1 MQIKDIVDD
10 TMEFKFD
17 SNLEFQLDAINSVVG
32 LFNGQIKSDKI
43 FLDAIIPNSIT
54 ISENTIKENLSEI
67 QKENGLKASDKWEGM
82 DFSVE
87 METGTGKTYVY
98 LRTILELNLKYNFKK
113 FIIVVPSVAI
123 REGVLKSLEITKDH
137 FAKIYD
143 NISYNFYEYD
153 SSKLNKIRQFARN
166 NSLEIMVLT
175 IDSFNKDTTIMN
187 QSQEKLSGEKPI
199 DLVRRTKP
207 ILILDEPQNMET
219 EIRKNA
225 IAGLNPLFKLR
236 YSATHRH
243 YYNLVY
249 RLTPFEAYNK
259 NLVKRIE
266 VLSVVKENDYN
277 NLFIQCESIIADA
290 QGLYAVL
297 KLNKKLK
304 SGYKPASIKISK
316 NDSIEKKTNNPD
328 YKGLKITRI
337 DAQWGIVEFD
347 NGLILNKGEGTENSR
362 EAIMKIQIKQTI
374 DEHFRKATLL
384 KKYGIKVLSLFFI
397 DKVANYTD
405 SDGIIR
411 KTFKEEFEEA
421 KKNFPDYKDLNVN
434 DVHNGY
440 FSEYKSESGM
450 ESDKD
455 TFDLI
460 MRDKERLLS
469 FSEPTQF
476 IFTHSALREGWDNP
490 NVFNICVLRELN
502 TEISR
507 RQTIGRGI
515 RLPVNQDGERVLDQ
529 NINRLT
535 VVASESYT
543 DYCQRLQQEYV
554 DDGYIEIPPRPPN
567 ARNRKTVTLRKGF
580 MLNPDFKE
588 LWSKISKK
596 TKYAVNID
604 TDDLI
609 EDTTK
614 SLDNIDIKKIDV
626 KIVRA
631 NVEMKN
637 EQIRAPI
644 ISGEESQEIDLSL
657 QVPNLL
663 DVISQDTNLTRDT
676 IYKIITK
683 SKNFNQI
690 FNNPREYIDLTSKR
704 IKVGLINYLVNGIK
718 YIEIGKYWEM
728 SLFQN
733 LESYEEYIYPLTN
746 DNSIYD
752 GVIFDA
758 EKEKTF
764 AEKLNEDPR
773 IKLFIKLPDW
783 FTIETP
789 LGTYNPDWAIVMEGQ
804 DIAGKKKPKVYLIR
818 ETKFVESLDNL
829 RPSERSKIDCAKE
842 HFKTINVDFGVVK
855 SYDEL
860 KG

>member
-1 MQIKDIVDD
+1 
-10 TMEFKFD
+10 MELKFD
-17 SNLEFQLDAINSVVG
+17 SNLGFQLEAINSIVN
-32 LFNGQIKSDKI
+32 LFKGQTKSDKI
-43 FLDAIIPNSIT
+43 FVDAIIPNSMT
-54 ISENTIKENLSEI
+54 ISENTIKENLAEI
-67 QKENGLKASDKWEGM
+67 EKENGLKVSSKWEGM

-137 FAKIYD
+137 FAKLYA

-153 SSKLNKIRQFARN
+153 SSKLSKIRQFARN

-187 QSQEKLSGEKPI
+187 QPQEKLSGEKPI

-225 IAGLNPLFKLR
+225 IASLNPLFKLR

-249 RLTPFEAYNK
+249 RLTPFDAYNK

-277 NLFIQCESIIADA
+277 SLFIQCEDIVANA
-290 QGLYAVL
+290 KGLYAVL
-297 KLNKKLK
+297 RLNKKLK
-304 SGYKPASIKISK
+304 SGYKPTSIKISK
-316 NDSIEKKTNNPD
+316 EDSIEEKTGNPD
-328 YKGLKITRI
+328 YKDLRITKI
-337 DAQWGIVEFD
+337 DAQWGIIEFD
-347 NGLILNKGEGTENSR
+347 NGLTLNKGQGTENGR

-374 DEHFRKATLL
+374 DEHFRKAALL
-384 KKYGIKVLSLFFI
+384 KKHGIKVLSLFFI
-397 DKVANYTD
+397 DRVANYID

-411 KTFKEEFEEA
+411 KTFIEEFNQA
-421 KKNFPDYKDLNVN
+421 KKSFPDYKDFDVKT
-434 DVHNGY
+434 VHNGY

-455 TFDLI
+455 AFDLI

-515 RLPVNQDGERVLDQ
+515 RLPVNQGGERVLDQ

-543 DYCQRLQQEYV
+543 DYCQKLQQEYV
-554 DDGYIEIPPRPPN
+554 DDGYTEIPPRPPN
-567 ARNRKTVTLRKGF
+567 ARNRKTVTLKKGF

-604 TDDLI
+604 TENLI
-609 EDTTK
+609 ENATK
-614 SLDNIDIKKIDV
+614 SLDAINIKKIDV

-631 NVEMKN
+631 NVEMKDG
-637 EQIRAPI
+637 QIRSPT

-657 QVPNLL
+657 QIPNLI
-663 DVISQDTNLTRDT
+663 DTISGDTNLTRET
-676 IYKIITK
+676 IYRIITK

-690 FNNPREYIDLTSKR
+690 FNNPREYIDSTDKR
-704 IKVGLINYLVNGIK
+704 IKASLTDYLVNGIK
-718 YIEIGKYWEM
+718 YLEVGKYWEM

-764 AEKLNEDPR
+764 AEKLNDDPR

-783 FTIETP
+783 FIVETP

-804 DIAGKKKPKVYLIR
+804 DISGKKKPKVYLIR
-818 ETKFVESLDNL
+818 ETKFIESLDNL
-829 RPSERSKIDCAKE
+829 RPSERNKINCAKE
-842 HFKTINVDFGVVK
+842 HFKTINVDFDVVK

-860 KG
+860 TG

>member
-1 MQIKDIVDD
+1 
-10 TMEFKFD
+10 MELKFD
-17 SNLEFQLDAINSVVG
+17 SNLGFQLEAINSIVN
-32 LFNGQIKSDKI
+32 LFKGQTKSDKI
-43 FLDAIIPNSIT
+43 FVDAIIPNSMT
-54 ISENTIKENLSEI
+54 ISENTIKENLAEI
-67 QKENGLKASDKWEGM
+67 EKENGLKVSSKWEGM

-137 FAKIYD
+137 FAKLYA

-153 SSKLNKIRQFARN
+153 SSKLSKIRQFARN

-187 QSQEKLSGEKPI
+187 QPQEKLSGEKPI

-225 IAGLNPLFKLR
+225 IASLNPLFKLR

-249 RLTPFEAYNK
+249 RLTPFDAYNK

-277 NLFIQCESIIADA
+277 SLFIQCEDIVANA
-290 QGLYAVL
+290 KGLYAVL
-297 KLNKKLK
+297 RLNKKLK
-304 SGYKPASIKISK
+304 SGYKPTSIKISK
-316 NDSIEKKTNNPD
+316 EDSIEEKTGNPD
-328 YKGLKITRI
+328 YKDLRITKI
-337 DAQWGIVEFD
+337 DAQWGIIEFD
-347 NGLILNKGEGTENSR
+347 NGLTLNKGQGTENGR

-374 DEHFRKATLL
+374 DEHFRKAALL
-384 KKYGIKVLSLFFI
+384 KKHGIKVLSLFFI
-397 DKVANYTD
+397 DRVANYID

-411 KTFKEEFEEA
+411 KTFIEEFNQA
-421 KKNFPDYKDLNVN
+421 KKSFPDYKDLDVKT
-434 DVHNGY
+434 VHNGY

-455 TFDLI
+455 AFDLI

-515 RLPVNQDGERVLDQ
+515 RLPVNQGGERVLDQ

-543 DYCQRLQQEYV
+543 DYCQKLQQEYV
-554 DDGYIEIPPRPPN
+554 DDGYTEIPPRPPN
-567 ARNRKTVTLRKGF
+567 ARNRKTVTLKKGF

-604 TDDLI
+604 TENLI
-609 EDTTK
+609 ENATK
-614 SLDNIDIKKIDV
+614 SLDAINIKKIDV

-631 NVEMKN
+631 NVEMKDG
-637 EQIRAPI
+637 QIRSPT

-657 QVPNLL
+657 QIPNLI
-663 DVISQDTNLTRDT
+663 DTISGDTNLTRET
-676 IYKIITK
+676 IYRIITK

-690 FNNPREYIDLTSKR
+690 FNNPREYIDSTDKR
-704 IKVGLINYLVNGIK
+704 IKASLTDYLVNGIK
-718 YIEIGKYWEM
+718 YLEVGKYWEM

-764 AEKLNEDPR
+764 AEKLNDDPR

-783 FTIETP
+783 FIVETP

-804 DIAGKKKPKVYLIR
+804 DISGKKKPKVYLIR
-818 ETKFVESLDNL
+818 ETKFIESLDNL
-829 RPSERSKIDCAKE
+829 RPSERNKINCAKE
-842 HFKTINVDFGVVK
+842 HFKTINVDFDVVK

-860 KG
+860 TG

>member
-1 MQIKDIVDD
+1 
-10 TMEFKFD
+10 MELKFD
-17 SNLEFQLDAINSVVG
+17 SNLEFQLEAINSIVN
-32 LFNGQIKSDKI
+32 LFKGQFKSDEI
-43 FLDAIIPNSIT
+43 FVDAIIPNSMT
-54 ISENTIKENLSEI
+54 ISEKAIKENLAEI
-67 QKENGLKASDKWEGM
+67 QKENGLKASSKWEGM

-137 FAKIYD
+137 FAKLYA

-153 SSKLNKIRQFARN
+153 SSKLSKIRQFARN

-225 IAGLNPLFKLR
+225 IASLNPLFKLR

-249 RLTPFEAYNK
+249 RLTPFDAYNK

-277 NLFIQCESIIADA
+277 SLFIQCEDIVANA
-290 QGLYAVL
+290 KGLYAVL
-297 KLNKKLK
+297 RLNKKLK
-304 SGYKPASIKISK
+304 SGYKSASIKISK
-316 NDSIEKKTNNPD
+316 DDSIEKKTGNPD
-328 YKGLKITRI
+328 YKDLRITKI
-337 DAQWGIVEFD
+337 DAQWGTVEFD
-347 NGLILNKGEGTENSR
+347 NGLTLNKGQGTENGR

-374 DEHFRKATLL
+374 DEHFRKAALL
-384 KKYGIKVLSLFFI
+384 KKHGIKVLSLFFI
-397 DKVANYTD
+397 DRVANYAD

-411 KTFKEEFEEA
+411 KTFIEEFNQA
-421 KKNFPDYKDLNVN
+421 KKSFPDYKDLDVKT
-434 DVHNGY
+434 VHNGY

-455 TFDLI
+455 AFDLI

-515 RLPVNQDGERVLDQ
+515 RLPVNQDGERILDQ

-543 DYCQRLQQEYV
+543 DYCQKLQQEYV
-554 DDGYIEIPPRPPN
+554 DDGYTEIPPRPPN

-604 TDDLI
+604 TENLI
-609 EDTTK
+609 ENATK
-614 SLDNIDIKKIDV
+614 SLDAINIKKIDV
-626 KIVRA
+626 KITRA

-637 EQIRAPI
+637 GQIRSPI

-657 QVPNLL
+657 QIPNLL
-663 DVISQDTNLTRDT
+663 DAISEDTNLTRET

-683 SKNFNQI
+683 SKNFNHI
-690 FNNPREYIDLTSKR
+690 FNNPREYIDSTDKR
-704 IKVGLINYLVNGIK
+704 IKASLTDYLVNGIK
-718 YIEIGKYWEM
+718 YMEIGKYWEM

-746 DNSIYD
+746 DNSIYE

-764 AEKLNEDPR
+764 AEKLNDDPR

-783 FTIETP
+783 FTVETP

-804 DIAGKKKPKVYLIR
+804 DISGKKKPKVYLIR

-829 RPSERSKIDCAKE
+829 RPSERNKISCAKE
-842 HFKTINVDFGVVK
+842 HFKTINVDFDVVK

-860 KG
+860 TG

>member
-1 MQIKDIVDD
+1 M
-10 TMEFKFD
+10 
-17 SNLEFQLDAINSVVG
+17 
-32 LFNGQIKSDKI
+32 
-43 FLDAIIPNSIT
+43 
-54 ISENTIKENLSEI
+54 
-67 QKENGLKASDKWEGM
+67 
-82 DFSVE
+82 
-87 METGTGKTYVY
+87 
-98 LRTILELNLKYNFKK
+98 
-113 FIIVVPSVAI
+113 
-123 REGVLKSLEITKDH
+123 
-137 FAKIYD
+137 
-143 NISYNFYEYD
+143 
-153 SSKLNKIRQFARN
+153 
-166 NSLEIMVLT
+166 
-175 IDSFNKDTTIMN
+175 
-187 QSQEKLSGEKPI
+187 
-199 DLVRRTKP
+199 
-207 ILILDEPQNMET
+207 
-219 EIRKNA
+219 
-225 IAGLNPLFKLR
+225 R

-249 RLTPFEAYNK
+249 RLTPFDAYNK

-277 NLFIQCESIIADA
+277 SLFIQCEDIVANA
-290 QGLYAVL
+290 KGLYAVL
-297 KLNKKLK
+297 RLNKKLK
-304 SGYKPASIKISK
+304 SGYKPTSIKISK
-316 NDSIEKKTNNPD
+316 EDSIEEKTGNPD
-328 YKGLKITRI
+328 YKDLRITKI
-337 DAQWGIVEFD
+337 DAQWGIIEFD
-347 NGLILNKGEGTENSR
+347 NGLTLNKGQGTENGR

-374 DEHFRKATLL
+374 DEHFRKAALL
-384 KKYGIKVLSLFFI
+384 KKHGIKVLSLFFI
-397 DKVANYTD
+397 DRVANYID

-411 KTFKEEFEEA
+411 KTFIEEFNQA
-421 KKNFPDYKDLNVN
+421 KKSFPDYKDLDVKT
-434 DVHNGY
+434 VHNGY

-455 TFDLI
+455 AFDLI

-515 RLPVNQDGERVLDQ
+515 RLPVNQGGERVLDQ

-543 DYCQRLQQEYV
+543 DYCQKLQQEYV
-554 DDGYIEIPPRPPN
+554 DDGYTEIPPRPPN
-567 ARNRKTVTLRKGF
+567 ARNRKTVTLKKGF

-604 TDDLI
+604 TENLI
-609 EDTTK
+609 ENATK
-614 SLDNIDIKKIDV
+614 SLDAINIKKIDV

-631 NVEMKN
+631 NVEMKDG
-637 EQIRAPI
+637 QIRSPT

-657 QVPNLL
+657 QIPNLI
-663 DVISQDTNLTRDT
+663 DTISGDTNLTRET
-676 IYKIITK
+676 IYRIITK

-690 FNNPREYIDLTSKR
+690 FNNPREYIDSTDKR
-704 IKVGLINYLVNGIK
+704 IKASLTDYLVNGIK
-718 YIEIGKYWEM
+718 YLEVGKYWEM

-764 AEKLNEDPR
+764 AEKLNDDPR

-783 FTIETP
+783 FIVETP

-804 DIAGKKKPKVYLIR
+804 DISGKKKPKVYLIR
-818 ETKFVESLDNL
+818 ETKFIESLDNL
-829 RPSERSKIDCAKE
+829 RPSERNKINCAKE
-842 HFKTINVDFGVVK
+842 HFKTINVDFDVVK

-860 KG
+860 TG

>member
-1 MQIKDIVDD
+1 
-10 TMEFKFD
+10 MELKFD
-17 SNLEFQLDAINSVVG
+17 SNLGFQLEAINSIVN
-32 LFNGQIKSDKI
+32 LFKGQTKSDKI
-43 FLDAIIPNSIT
+43 FVDAIIPNNMT
-54 ISENTIKENLSEI
+54 ISENTIKENLAEI
-67 QKENGLKASDKWEGM
+67 EKENGLKVSSKWEGM

-137 FAKIYD
+137 FAKLYA

-153 SSKLNKIRQFARN
+153 SSKLSKIRQFARN

-187 QSQEKLSGEKPI
+187 QPQEKLSGEKPI
-199 DLVRRTKP
+199 DLVRKTKP

-225 IAGLNPLFKLR
+225 IASLNPLFKLR
-236 YSATHRH
+236 YSATHRY

-249 RLTPFEAYNK
+249 RLTPFDAYNK

-277 NLFIQCESIIADA
+277 SLFIQCEDIVANA
-290 QGLYAVL
+290 KGLYAVL
-297 KLNKKLK
+297 RLNKKLK
-304 SGYKPASIKISK
+304 SGYKPTSIKISK
-316 NDSIEKKTNNPD
+316 EDSIEEKTGNPD
-328 YKGLKITRI
+328 YKDLRITKI
-337 DAQWGIVEFD
+337 DAQWGIIEFD
-347 NGLILNKGEGTENSR
+347 NGLTLNKGQGTENGR

-374 DEHFRKATLL
+374 DEHFRKAALL
-384 KKYGIKVLSLFFI
+384 KKHGIKVLSLFFI
-397 DKVANYTD
+397 DRVANYAD

-411 KTFKEEFEEA
+411 KTFIEEFNQA
-421 KKNFPDYKDLNVN
+421 KKSFPDYKDLDVKT
-434 DVHNGY
+434 VHNGY

-455 TFDLI
+455 AFDLI

-515 RLPVNQDGERVLDQ
+515 RLPVNQDGERIFDQ

-535 VVASESYT
+535 VVAGESYT
-543 DYCQRLQQEYV
+543 DYCQKLQQEYV
-554 DDGYIEIPPRPPN
+554 DDGYTEIPPRPPN
-567 ARNRKTVTLRKGF
+567 ARNRKTVALKKGF
-580 MLNPDFKE
+580 MLNQDFKE

-596 TKYAVNID
+596 TKYVVNID
-604 TDDLI
+604 TENLI
-609 EDTTK
+609 ENATK
-614 SLDNIDIKKIDV
+614 SLDAINIKKIDV

-631 NVEMKN
+631 NVEMKDG
-637 EQIRAPI
+637 QIRSPI

-657 QVPNLL
+657 QIPNLI
-663 DVISQDTNLTRDT
+663 DTISGDTNLTRET
-676 IYKIITK
+676 IYRIITK

-690 FNNPREYIDLTSKR
+690 FNNPREYIDSTDKR
-704 IKVGLINYLVNGIK
+704 IKASLTDYLVNGIK
-718 YIEIGKYWEM
+718 YLEVGKYWEM

-764 AEKLNEDPR
+764 AEKLNDDPK

-783 FTIETP
+783 FIVETP

-804 DIAGKKKPKVYLIR
+804 DISGKKKPKVYLIR
-818 ETKFVESLDNL
+818 ETKFIESLDNL
-829 RPSERSKIDCAKE
+829 RPSERNKINCAKE
-842 HFKTINVDFGVVK
+842 HFKTINVDFDVVK

-860 KG
+860 TG